1 LLDLNLPRMSG
12 LEAIPWFKKYAPEI
26 KIIVLTQ
33 SDAEADILQAIQSG
47 ASGYLLKSS
56 RPNQIIESIKTVMNG
71 GASLDA
77 NVARFVLDTLKNK
90 LPKEQP
96 TTSLSKR
103 ELEVISLLADG
114 LARKEIADQLKISK
128 NTVIYHI
135 KHIFVKLE
143 AINTPAAISKAY
155 RAGILP
161 TGDYDDALGG
171 GVSLGYFFDENFGV
185 DFGAAWYAT
194 DSVVH
199 NYTLDAVYRLP
210 MDCIAPYIFGGGGV
224 HSNSHTEVLWR
235 LGAGVDFRMSDT
247 MSLFADGA
255 YTWVGGDVENYTI
268 VRAGL
273 RFAF

>member
-1 LLDLNLPRMSG
+1 MNRPIRIMLVEDHAGYREVLTRALKREDTMETVSQFGTAEFALRDLDKSSTKNSPDLVLLDLNLPRMSG

-26 KIIVLTQ
+26 KIIVITQ

-103 ELEVISLLADG
+103 ELEVLSLLADG

-161 TGDYDDALGG
+161 TGDQKK
-171 GVSLGYFFDENFGV
+171 
-185 DFGAAWYAT
+185 
-194 DSVVH
+194 
-199 NYTLDAVYRLP
+199 
-210 MDCIAPYIFGGGGV
+210 
-224 HSNSHTEVLWR
+224 
-235 LGAGVDFRMSDT
+235 
-247 MSLFADGA
+247 
-255 YTWVGGDVENYTI
+255 
-268 VRAGL
+268 
-273 RFAF
+273 